1 MENHGDSH
9 WSATSEETIDLVM
22 FSHQVHGEK
31 GGLRNSLVRVIPADK
46 SRAIIIHPL
55 AKKLTQRIPCKL
67 HGHLSV
73 HATSSCPSPALVP
86 LASALLGSRNSM
98 QPVLVTSQA

>member
-1 MENHGDSH
+1 MKDR
-9 WSATSEETIDLVM
+9 EEDHLST
-22 FSHQVHGEK
+22 
-31 GGLRNSLVRVIPADK
+31 VIPADK

>member
-22 FSHQVHGEK
+22 FSHQDREEDH
-31 GGLRNSLVRVIPADK
+31 LSTVIPADK

-86 LASALLGSRNSM
+86 LA
-98 QPVLVTSQA
+98 

>member
-31 GGLRNSLVRVIPADK
+31 GGLRNSLMR
-46 SRAIIIHPL
+46 
-55 AKKLTQRIPCKL
+55 
-67 HGHLSV
+67 G
-73 HATSSCPSPALVP
+73 
-86 LASALLGSRNSM
+86 
-98 QPVLVTSQA
+98 